1 MKLSWDHSWLHPIV
15 INNKAM
21 PKRHPTQRHQLCQQ
35 SHLEYTS
42 TFLLLAS
49 WPRNERTHWDSRG
62 PSAIL
67 ARFAKA
73 AITQLS
79 MLVLVQVDVPY
90 PPKNVQSQH
99 SNAHSA
105 PHRFRPAQQLAA
117 APQPWVRTPAEAKT
131 LSSSLVA
138 FHPAGSNHDVL
149 LWFIF
154 YF

>member
-1 MKLSWDHSWLHPIV
+1 
-15 INNKAM
+15 M
-21 PKRHPTQRHQLCQQ
+21 PAITPGIHIHVSLA
-35 SHLEYTS
+35 S
-42 TFLLLAS
+42 LLAQKL
-49 WPRNERTHWDSRG
+49 EDSLGFKRFTCD
-62 PSAIL
+62 PSQI
-67 ARFAKA
+67 RKSSNNG
-73 AITQLS
+73 QVS
-79 MLVLVQVDVPY
+79 VLVLVQVDVPY

-105 PHRFRPAQQLAA
+105 PHRFRQAQQLAA